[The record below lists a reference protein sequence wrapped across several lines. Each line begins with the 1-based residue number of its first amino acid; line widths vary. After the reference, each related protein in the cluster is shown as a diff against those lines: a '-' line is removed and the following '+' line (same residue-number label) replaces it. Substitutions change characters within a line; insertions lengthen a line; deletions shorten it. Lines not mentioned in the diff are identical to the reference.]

1 MFDHGLST
9 VEALLEAA
17 AELRLMRAVR
27 TAPDRLNLMNPGK
40 LLGSEV
46 NP

>member
-1 MFDHGLST
+1 MFDHGLPPI
-9 VEALLEAA
+9 EALLDAA
-17 AELRLMRAVR
+17 VELRLMRAVR
-27 TAPDRLNLMNPGK
+27 TALDPLNLMNPGK